1 MCRQAIL
8 STLLSACA
16 FGQGGPPFL
25 TDDPGTPGNKN
36 WEINIGLIGNR
47 NPSEGAHSVPEFDIN
62 YGLGDRARL
71 THRVPLTV
79 HESRAP
85 EESVAG
91 GLGNSLLGMKYRFY
105 EHEDRSKR
113 DEAEP
118 AFSLSVHPQLVL
130 NHPTRSVARDALL
143 VLRRAAASRNGSRM
157 SAWSF

>member
-91 GLGNSLLGMKYRFY
+91 GEFAVGDLSIAFTNIRIALSGATLSLLSPFRCI
-105 EHEDRSKR
+105 RS
-113 DEAEP
+113 
-118 AFSLSVHPQLVL
+118 
-130 NHPTRSVARDALL
+130 
-143 VLRRAAASRNGSRM
+143 
-157 SAWSF
+157 SF